1 MKKKV
6 LAALLVFALFVSVSP
21 VFVSAQESRLPD
33 FSDDFE
39 SYEVSGDYIENDTTL
54 TQKWDNNV
62 FRGGEAVGMDSHIY
76 NIGKIEYEEGNS
88 GNKVLHLKNTT
99 GADSFFYMGPA
110 GDYRTKNFTVRFRVR
125 FLTED
130 VLERSWVGI
139 SFRKQAATHYTGTNN
154 LLFIVQR
161 FVDSAE
167 VTGPAFAIFDGGQ
180 PNDLIKMQEMYG
192 DKLTLTA
199 QSHTVSGGVAGQD
212 LPWLDVRLQAQGNHY
227 TMYAGE
233 TLITDCVL
241 DIPKYDYFGYLS
253 LNCCTANVLVDDFSV
268 TIEDETLP
276 PQIEPLPSP
285 VVTLNEAEKSLE
297 WEAVEGAGSYLVTFA
312 EGNERVVYTN
322 SCSLEEL
329 AAGEYDITVTALTE
343 NSFTAK
349 DSAPSQAV
357 HYVAEEA
364 APEEEEFS
372 GCGASAGAGAV
383 LPSAGLCV
391 LALVLKKRRVA

>member
-6 LAALLVFALFVSVSP
+6 LAALLVLALSVSVSP

-130 VLERSWVGI
+130 VPERSWVGI

-161 FVDSAE
+161 YVDSAE

-212 LPWLDVRLQAQGNHY
+212 LPWLDVRLQVQGNHY
-227 TMYAGE
+227 SMYAGE

-241 DIPKYDYFGYLS
+241 DIPKYDYNTRS
-253 LNCCTANVLVDDFSV
+253 SVNCCTANVLVDDFSV

-285 VVTLNEAEKSLE
+285 VVTLNEAERDWNGRPWRVRDRTLSRLRKETSAWSIPTAVRWKSL
-297 WEAVEGAGSYLVTFA
+297 
-312 EGNERVVYTN
+312 RR
-322 SCSLEEL
+322 
-329 AAGEYDITVTALTE
+329 E
-343 NSFTAK
+343 NTI
-349 DSAPSQAV
+349 
-357 HYVAEEA
+357 
-364 APEEEEFS
+364 
-372 GCGASAGAGAV
+372 
-383 LPSAGLCV
+383 
-391 LALVLKKRRVA
+391 